1 VIDLTDEQRALRSMV
16 RDFAQ
21 EKIAPGSA
29 ERDKTGEFP
38 LEIVKEMA
46 ALGLT
51 GLPFGEEYGGTGGD
65 TVSYAI
71 AVEEIS
77 RACASTGITYAA
89 NVSLGISPIYYF
101 GTPGQ
106 KAQYLPNLFSGEY
119 LASFGLT
126 ESEAGS
132 DAGGT
137 KTRARRTD
145 HGWVLNGTKCFI
157 TNASYAGVVTVTAVT
172 DPSRGT
178 KGISAFLVEKGT
190 PGFQVLTPYEK
201 MGLHASNTT
210 ELVLEDVELPADA
223 LLGKENAGFPQF
235 LQILDGGRISIGA
248 MAVGIAQ
255 AAFDSALAYAK
266 ERRQFNKAIS
276 SFQAIQFKLADMATQ
291 IEYSR
296 LLVHKA
302 ARLKDAKL
310 PFGKEAAMAKLQAS
324 ETAVKVAL
332 EAIQIHG
339 GYGYMKD
346 YPVERYLRDAKLT
359 EIGEGTSEINR
370 IVIAR
375 HLGCV

>member
-16 RDFAQ
+16 QDFAQ
-21 EKIAPGSA
+21 EKIAPGAA

-46 ALGLT
+46 DLGLT
-51 GLPFGEEYGGTGGD
+51 GLPFGEEYGGTGGG

-145 HGWVLNGTKCFI
+145 RGWVLNGTKCFI

>member
-16 RDFAQ
+16 RDLAQ

-29 ERDKTGEFP
+29 ERDKTAEFP

-106 KAQYLPNLFSGEY
+106 KAQYLPNLFCGEY

-157 TNASYAGVVTVTAVT
+157 TNASHAGVVTVTAVT

>member
-21 EKIAPGSA
+21 EKIAPGAA

-38 LEIVKEMA
+38 LEIVKEIA
-46 ALGLT
+46 DLGLT

-101 GTPGQ
+101 GTPDQ
-106 KAQYLPNLFSGEY
+106 KAQYLPSLFSREY

>member
-1 VIDLTDEQRALRSMV
+1 MIDLTKEQIAIKNMV
-16 RDFAQ
+16 REFARQ
-21 EKIAPGSA
+21 KIAPGAA

-38 LEIVKEMA
+38 LDIVKEMA
-46 ALGLT
+46 ALGLA

-65 TVSYAI
+65 TVSYVL

-77 RACASTGITYAA
+77 KACAATGITYAA
-89 NVSLGISPIYYF
+89 NLSLGISPIYYF
-101 GTPGQ
+101 GTPEQ
-106 KAQYLPNLFSGEY
+106 KAEYLPKLFAGEY

-126 ESEAGS
+126 EPEAGS
-132 DAGGT
+132 DAGAT
-137 KTRARRTD
+137 RTRARRTQ
-145 HGWVLNGTKCFI
+145 HGWLLNGTKCFI

-172 DPSRGT
+172 DPARGT
-178 KGISAFLVEKGT
+178 KGISAFLVERDT

-210 ELVLEDVELPADA
+210 ELVLEDVEVPADA
-223 LLGKENAGFPQF
+223 LLGKENYGFSQF

-255 AAFDSALAYAK
+255 AALDAALAYAK
-266 ERRQFNKAIS
+266 ERKQFKKPIS

-291 IEYSR
+291 IEFSR
-296 LLVHKA
+296 LMVHKA

-310 PFGKEAAMAKLQAS
+310 PFAKEAAMAKLHAS
-324 ETAVKVAL
+324 ETAVKAAL

-339 GYGYMKD
+339 GYGYMRD
-346 YPVERYLRDAKLT
+346 YPVERFLRDAKLT
-359 EIGEGTSEINR
+359 EIGEGTSEIHR
-370 IVIAR
+370 MVIAR

>member
-157 TNASYAGVVTVTAVT
+157 TNASHAGVVTVTAVT

>member
-21 EKIAPGSA
+21 EKIAPGAA

-38 LEIVKEMA
+38 LEIVKEIA
-46 ALGLT
+46 DLGLT

-101 GTPGQ
+101 GTPDQ
-106 KAQYLPNLFSGEY
+106 KAQYLPSLFSREY

-157 TNASYAGVVTVTAVT
+157 TNASHAGVVTVTAVT

>member
-21 EKIAPGSA
+21 EKIAPGAA

-46 ALGLT
+46 DLGLT

-101 GTPGQ
+101 GTPDQ
-106 KAQYLPNLFSGEY
+106 KAQYLPSLFSREY

-157 TNASYAGVVTVTAVT
+157 TNASHAGVVTVTAVT

>member
-21 EKIAPGSA
+21 EKIAPGAA

-157 TNASYAGVVTVTAVT
+157 TNASHAGVVTVTAVT

>member
-21 EKIAPGSA
+21 EKIAPGAA
-29 ERDKTGEFP
+29 ERDITGEFP